1 MRVAPFF
8 YVLTCACPRNPF
20 YDFVRVRYI
29 PYLCTANSKSTI
41 MAKRT
46 YDLMLKGT
54 VGYWN
59 FNSQQVDD
67 LLAKK
72 ANSQV
77 KVLIDSLGG
86 YLREGLSISSAFAD
100 HGEVHVFLRGMN
112 ASAATIATMGAKHIA
127 IASSAMY
134 LVHQGSYGVFEWGS
148 LNADGFIQKAE
159 EYKKTANDLQKMD
172 LTVAQMFAKRC
183 KKSVE
188 EMLALMK
195 EEKWLTAQEALEWG
209 FVDEIID
216 DEEQPKLT
224 ASLATAMASA
234 GIPVP
239 QNMEVTPDGFL
250 DQLKQLFAKVFPNS
264 FTENQPKAEATAPDN
279 NQPNNN
285 SPMKKIFMCVAA
297 VIAAASQEFEANA
310 EGHFELTEANMD
322 ALEAKLKEHEDAAK
336 AAQEAA
342 TKAKADHKTAIDEKD
357 AKIAELEAQIAE
369 LNKLP
374 GDTTAQVHGQQAGAE
389 KPSAEAQAWQEAED
403 WFKNRK

>member
-1 MRVAPFF
+1 
-8 YVLTCACPRNPF
+8 
-20 YDFVRVRYI
+20 
-29 PYLCTANSKSTI
+29 

-72 ANSQV
+72 ANNQV
-77 KVLIDSLGG
+77 NVLIDSLGG
-86 YLREGLSISSAFAD
+86 YLKEGLSISSAFAD

-148 LNADGFIQKAE
+148 LNADGFIKKAE

-172 LTVAQMFAKRC
+172 LTVAQMYAKRC

-264 FTENQPKAEATAPDN
+264 FTENQPKAEATAPN

-285 SPMKKIFMCVAA
+285 PIMKKIYLMVAA
-297 VIAAASQEFEANA
+297 VLAAASTEFAANDK
-310 EGHFELTEANMD
+310 GNFELTEANMD
-322 ALEAKLKEHEDAAK
+322 ALEAKLKENEDAAK

-342 TKAKADHKTAIDEKD
+342 TKAEADHKAAIEAKD
-357 AKIAELEAQIAE
+357 TRIAELEAQVKE
-369 LNKLP
+369 LEKQP

-389 KPSAEAQAWQEAED
+389 QDSPETQAWKTAED
-403 WFKNRK
+403 WAKE

>member
-1 MRVAPFF
+1 
-8 YVLTCACPRNPF
+8 
-20 YDFVRVRYI
+20 
-29 PYLCTANSKSTI
+29 

-77 KVLIDSLGG
+77 NVLIDSLGG
-86 YLREGLSISSAFAD
+86 YLKEGLSISSAFAD

-134 LVHQGSYGVFEWGS
+134 LVHQGSYGIFEWDS
-148 LNADGFIQKAE
+148 LNADGFIKKAE

-172 LTVAQMFAKRC
+172 LTVAQMYAKRC

-279 NQPNNN
+279 QQSNTT
-285 SPMKKIFMCVAA
+285 PMKKIFSF
-297 VIAAASQEFEANA
+297 IALAIACAMQEFTANA
-310 EGHFELTEANMD
+310 EGNFELTLANME
-322 ALEAKLKEHEDAAK
+322 ALDAKLKEQDEAIK

-342 TKAKADHKTAIDEKD
+342 TKAEADHKAAIDAKD
-357 AKIAELEAQIAE
+357 TRIAELEAQVKE
-369 LNKLP
+369 LEKQP
-374 GDTTAQVHGQQAGAE
+374 GDTSHQVIEDKHDEE
-389 KPSAEAQAWQEAED
+389 KDSWARAYDMYYGTQ
-403 WFKNRK
+403 K